1 VQSPRRLTAD
11 VPEPGP
17 RVQPR
22 AESPEGTVVRRSRK
36 PGEAERRHQ
45 ELAALVEHGLLDD
58 LIGLKEQRLRNR
70 QAERLGSLEVDA

>member
-1 VQSPRRLTAD
+1 MGTSVRMAGGSLAD
-11 VPEPGP
+11 DGC
-17 RVQPR
+17 
-22 AESPEGTVVRRSRK
+22 S
-36 PGEAERRHQ
+36 Q